1 MTSTPHTQSH
11 PVPAR
16 NRGPAVP
23 VEPVTVDA
31 MIRLAAQR
39 HPDLDAVVAADAT
52 LTHAEFDS
60 RVNAFT
66 RTLLAAGVSTGD
78 RVAVV
83 ARRSAA
89 LPIAAA
95 AVIRA
100 GGVYTP
106 VDPSNPAERI
116 AFILDNSDPV
126 LVLTVGDVEL
136 PATELP
142 VLPVPLDPEGDTS
155 AVEPGELTRP
165 VTPEDG
171 VYLIYTSG
179 TTGTPKGVLNVHR
192 GAAAH
197 MQWFVRTL
205 GPVGDLRWMQ
215 KAPVGFDVSVAE
227 MITPLAGG
235 GAVVLPAADWWPGD
249 VDGFVDVIRD
259 NRVTVLSMVPSHMR
273 VVAEVLED
281 FGDSLEALNG
291 LRFLLLGGEAVP
303 TDLAQ
308 RCLDEIGCRI
318 LGLYGPTEAAM
329 DVTCVEY
336 TADSTPP
343 CPEGTCLLGLPEDNV
358 TVHILDAEGNEV
370 GDDETGEL
378 YLAGVQL
385 AAGYVGDEELTARTF
400 VPSPFEGDDGG
411 RMYRTGD
418 LAGWHKGQMYYAGR
432 VDDQV
437 KIRGNRVTLGE
448 VEAALAALD
457 GVRAAAA
464 VADTTGEHPELR
476 GFIVAD
482 PGCPDLDTLTAKLR
496 DRVPAYAVPSTITRI
511 DQLPVTANGKLD
523 RRALVRLYH
532 DRS

>member
-1 MTSTPHTQSH
+1 MISTSPNQMR

-23 VEPVTVDA
+23 VEPETVDA
-31 MIRLAAQR
+31 MIRLAAR
-39 HPDLDAVVAADAT
+39 CYPDLDAVVAADAT
-52 LTHAEFDS
+52 LTHGEFDS

-66 RTLLAAGVSTGD
+66 RTLLDAGVSTGD

-106 VDPSNPAERI
+106 VDPSHPAERI
-116 AFILDNSDPV
+116 AFILENADPV
-126 LVLTVGDVEL
+126 LVLTVGDVEI
-136 PATELP
+136 PGTDLP
-142 VLPVPLDPEGDTS
+142 VIPVPLAPEGDTS
-155 AVEPGELTRP
+155 TVEPEELTRP

-205 GPVGDLRWMQ
+205 GPVEDFRWMQ

-235 GAVVLPAADWWPGD
+235 GAVVLPPADWWPGD
-249 VDGFVDVIRD
+249 VDGFVEVIRN

-281 FGDSLEALNG
+281 FGDSLDALNG

-385 AAGYVGDEELTARTF
+385 AAGYIGDEELTARTF
-400 VPSPFEGDDGG
+400 VPSPFEGDVGG

-418 LAGWHKGQMYYAGR
+418 LAGWHRGQMYYAGR

-448 VEAALAALD
+448 VESALSGLD

-464 VADTTGEHPELR
+464 VADTTGENPELR
-476 GFIVAD
+476 GFIVAE
-482 PGCPDLDTLTAKLR
+482 PGCPDYDALAAQMR
-496 DRVPAYAVPSTITRI
+496 GRVPAYAVPSTITLI
-511 DQLPVTANGKLD
+511 EQLPVTGNGKLD
-523 RRALVRLYH
+523 RRELIRIYH
-532 DRS
+532 SRK